1 MTKGIHEEAR
11 TKGIRL
17 TYDRGGKRLR
27 KSGATLLK
35 EIRAFNNTITRGRV
49 QQAKNMV
56 RACRAILTGT
66 PAPAP
71 AQAKAVPPPPPP
83 PPSKGLP
90 PPPPPKP
97 KAVPKAPPPPPPGP
111 KKMSLLNELKRKMNK
126 NGLKKKSNQNAKITV
141 A

>member
-1 MTKGIHEEAR
+1 MVKGIHEEAR

-17 TYDRGGKRLR
+17 TYDRGGKRLK

-56 RACRAILTGT
+56 RACRAILAGT
-66 PAPAP
+66 PV
-71 AQAKAVPPPPPP
+71 QAKRASPKAGPPPP
-83 PPSKGLP
+83 PPSKGLL

-97 KAVPKAPPPPPPGP
+97 KAVPKAPPPPPPV